1 MQSPVGELILVAYD
15 TSLRAVLWGDDDSE
29 WKRAAIDRRSVI
41 FQQSAVVEQ
50 AIAQLKEYFVGDRQ
64 EFDLR
69 LKPIGT
75 EFQST
80 VWRSLTEIK
89 FGSTVSYSEQATSIG
104 RASAVRAVASANGRN
119 PISIVIP
126 CHRVVAASGGL
137 GGFAGGLDAKRWLL
151 AHERE
156 LTTARS

>member
-1 MQSPVGELILVAYD
+1 M
-15 TSLRAVLWGDDDSE
+15 R
-29 WKRAAIDRRSVI
+29 
-41 FQQSAVVEQ
+41 
-50 AIAQLKEYFVGDRQ
+50 DRQ
-64 EFDLR
+64 EFDLP
-69 LKPIGT
+69 LTPIGT

-89 FGSTVSYSEQATSIG
+89 FGSTVSYSEQATSLG
-104 RASAVRAVASANGRN
+104 RVSAVRAIASANGRN

-126 CHRVVAASGGL
+126 CHRVIAASGGL